1 MEYTEKELKGKDQE
15 SEVMDFSMIEKMAKF
30 PRFLLKFILKKKI
43 NKIRE
48 SMGGDSKDIT
58 TQPIITKDK
67 NIQGYE
73 RQVRIQIYAPEISQI
88 RPLLVFF
95 HGGGWI
101 GGSLPAVENFC
112 KGVSD
117 QADCVVISVDY
128 HLAPEHPFPEGLED
142 SYAAIKWAIANKED
156 LKIDP
161 NQISVGGDSS
171 GGNFAAVLSLMAKD
185 RKEFSIAKQILIYP
199 AINLVDLMVSD
210 DVSDFPFPPGMI
222 KVMEVMNSLYFKG
235 KVDKRNPYISP
246 AFAKDLSNLPPALI
260 AVGDQDF
267 LYKSSL
273 NYAKKLDE
281 AGNKVK
287 FILYKNANHAFID
300 DTGNSDQA
308 DDLVKEAA
316 EFIQN

>member
-1 MEYTEKELKGKDQE
+1 
-15 SEVMDFSMIEKMAKF
+15 
-30 PRFLLKFILKKKI
+30 
-43 NKIRE
+43 
-48 SMGGDSKDIT
+48 
-58 TQPIITKDK
+58 
-67 NIQGYE
+67 
-73 RQVRIQIYAPEISQI
+73 
-88 RPLLVFF
+88 
-95 HGGGWI
+95 
-101 GGSLPAVENFC
+101 
-112 KGVSD
+112 
-117 QADCVVISVDY
+117 
-128 HLAPEHPFPEGLED
+128 LAPEHPFPEGLED
-142 SYAAIKWAIANKED
+142 CYAAIKWAVANKED

-161 NQISVGGDSS
+161 NQISVGGDSA

-185 RKEFSIAKQILIYP
+185 RKEFSISKQILIYP
-199 AINLVDLMVSD
+199 ATNLVDLMISD

-260 AVGDQDF
+260 AVGDKDF

-273 NYAKKLDE
+273 KYAKKLDE
-281 AGNKVK
+281 AGNIVK

>member
-1 MEYTEKELKGKDQE
+1 MEYIEKELKGKDQE
-15 SEVMDFSMIEKMAKF
+15 SELMDFSMIEKMAKF
-30 PRFLLKFILKKKI
+30 PRFLLKFILKKNI

-67 NIQGYE
+67 SVPGYE
-73 RQVRIQIYAPEISQI
+73 SQVRIQIYAPEISEI
-88 RPLLVFF
+88 RPLLIFF

-101 GGSLPAVENFC
+101 GGSLPAIENFC
-112 KGVSD
+112 KGVCD
-117 QADCVVISVDY
+117 RANCVVISVDY

-142 SYAAIKWAIANKED
+142 SYAAIKWAVANKED

-161 NQISVGGDSS
+161 DQISVGGDSA

-199 AINLVDLMVSD
+199 ATNLVDLMIAD

-222 KVMEVMNSLYFKG
+222 KVMEVMNSLYFRG

-246 AFAKDLSNLPPALI
+246 AFANDVSNFPPALI
-260 AVGDQDF
+260 AVGDKDF

-273 NYAKKLDE
+273 EYAKKLDE
-281 AGNKVK
+281 AGNLVK
-287 FILYKNANHAFID
+287 FVLYKNANHAFID

-308 DDLVKEAA
+308 DDLVKETA